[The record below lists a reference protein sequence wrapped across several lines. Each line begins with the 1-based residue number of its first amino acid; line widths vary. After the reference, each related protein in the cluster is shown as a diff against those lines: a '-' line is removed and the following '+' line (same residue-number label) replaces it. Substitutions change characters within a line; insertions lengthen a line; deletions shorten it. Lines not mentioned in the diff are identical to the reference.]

1 MTDVSAAAEGTAAE
15 PATQFL
21 AFLIADVRGYT
32 SFTVEHGT
40 PAGARLARKF
50 AELSKEL
57 VAARG
62 GEVIELRGDEA
73 LAIFADPR
81 QALYAAAEMQERFRR
96 EIEEDPSLPLNVGI
110 GVDAGDVVPV
120 EGGYR
125 GLALNLAAR
134 LCSLAKAGEVYATEG
149 IVHLSDRLD
158 GYVYVERGRV
168 ALKGFSDLVRVIQ
181 VLPEGELPAGF
192 PPLVSLVAKPSNLP
206 LQSTPFVGRQ
216 AEIAAITEM
225 LRRDHIRLLTLTGP
239 GGTGKTRLA
248 LQCAAAVLDDFERGV
263 FFVPLGSVADPALLA
278 STIADTLRVK
288 ENPGIPII
296 ETLKDYLRDRHMLL
310 VLDNFEHLAEAA
322 TVVAELLAACSQLKI
337 LTTSRSPLHLSGEH
351 AFDVA
356 PLAIPNLQRL
366 PPTDELLTY
375 DSVALFV
382 ERAQSAKF
390 DFILTDENAPT
401 VVAICAGVDGLPLA
415 IELAAARIKVFPP
428 QLLLRRLSR
437 RLSLLTGGARDL
449 SARQQTLNA
458 TIDWSFSLLDHEEQR
473 LFARL
478 AVFAGGCTIEAV
490 VQVCGDAGQEPDVV
504 VMDSLVDKSL
514 LRMDRGEEDR
524 YAMLQTIREYAL
536 QRLQLAGEVEQ
547 MQARHA
553 AYYLDLARQAEPAFR
568 ASDQDVWM
576 SRLEREHNNMRAA
589 LTWALGGEDR
599 ELALRL
605 SAALHRFWQV
615 HGHLSEGRQ
624 WVEQSLERAGE
635 VRTREQIEAL
645 VGAGWLAFY
654 QDDAERGRSFLQRA
668 LALAEQ
674 LGDDVGRADA
684 LYGLGCI
691 ADALGEYDR
700 AEALIEECL
709 DAYLALNDT
718 WGVALATNNLGLLA
732 KYRGEF
738 EWAQQLL
745 EEGLELARHL
755 GQRRAL
761 GILLFNLGYVHWCVG
776 DRQRARERY
785 EEALVA
791 LRDVGERL
799 VTAMTTNELGLLAGA
814 EGDFG
819 RARELMQ
826 ETLETY
832 QDLDYK
838 PGLAEWLENQS
849 RIAGFEG
856 DARRAAVLYGAA
868 DALREAMNLPLPPA
882 DRSVHERDLRPAR
895 DGLAGDWDA
904 VFRKGRDLPPQAAIH
919 LALRPSPSADA
930 RV

>member
-1 MTDVSAAAEGTAAE
+1 
-15 PATQFL
+15 
-21 AFLIADVRGYT
+21 
-32 SFTVEHGT
+32 
-40 PAGARLARKF
+40 
-50 AELSKEL
+50 
-57 VAARG
+57 
-62 GEVIELRGDEA
+62 
-73 LAIFADPR
+73 
-81 QALYAAAEMQERFRR
+81 
-96 EIEEDPSLPLNVGI
+96 
-110 GVDAGDVVPV
+110 
-120 EGGYR
+120 
-125 GLALNLAAR
+125 
-134 LCSLAKAGEVYATEG
+134 
-149 IVHLSDRLD
+149 
-158 GYVYVERGRV
+158 
-168 ALKGFSDLVRVIQ
+168 
-181 VLPEGELPAGF
+181 
-192 PPLVSLVAKPSNLP
+192 
-206 LQSTPFVGRQ
+206 
-216 AEIAAITEM
+216 
-225 LRRDHIRLLTLTGP
+225 
-239 GGTGKTRLA
+239 
-248 LQCAAAVLDDFERGV
+248 
-263 FFVPLGSVADPALLA
+263 
-278 STIADTLRVK
+278 
-288 ENPGIPII
+288 
-296 ETLKDYLRDRHMLL
+296 MLL

-568 ASDQDVWM
+568 APDQDVWM
-576 SRLEREHNNMRAA
+576 NRLEREHNNMRAA

-624 WVEQSLERAGE
+624 WVEQSLQRAGE

-709 DAYLALNDT
+709 EAYLALNDT

-776 DRQRARERY
+776 DRQKARERY